1 MDNTKNTAT
10 ILKEFVESANRSR
23 KYPDNTA
30 MALKTALRL
39 FETELREEELY
50 SIEKFKENLDHIYQ
64 SVFEKNKTKYS
75 SGSLDAY
82 KRRVSRLLNDYLKY
96 GTDPVKMNNWSP
108 AVRKISARA
117 QKKSAQETI
126 KGSNGEDDSSVIR
139 SEKGTRID
147 WPLTNGRN
155 VTLVLPDDLTG
166 QEATVIKSLIEL
178 RVVEEQD

>member
-1 MDNTKNTAT
+1 M
-10 ILKEFVESANRSR
+10 
-23 KYPDNTA
+23 
-30 MALKTALRL
+30 
-39 FETELREEELY
+39 
-50 SIEKFKENLDHIYQ
+50 
-64 SVFEKNKTKYS
+64 
-75 SGSLDAY
+75 
-82 KRRVSRLLNDYLKY
+82 
-96 GTDPVKMNNWSP
+96 SP

>member
-75 SGSLDAY
+75 SGSLDVA
-82 KRRVSRLLNDYLKY
+82 SR
-96 GTDPVKMNNWSP
+96 
-108 AVRKISARA
+108 
-117 QKKSAQETI
+117 QENI
-126 KGSNGEDDSSVIR
+126 C
-139 SEKGTRID
+139 
-147 WPLTNGRN
+147 
-155 VTLVLPDDLTG
+155 
-166 QEATVIKSLIEL
+166 
-178 RVVEEQD
+178 